1 MDKEQSPLQRISILV
16 EDTRLQL
23 RVPRD
28 RESLLRRAGEEIT
41 KTMVLYKAKYP
52 NPSEMPSSA
61 YLAMTAVDIAARHQE
76 LIEIET
82 EREENLVP
90 RLEKANRQLEALIS
104 SSLAT
109 LPSQP

>member
-16 EDTRLQL
+16 EDTRPQL

-41 KTMVLYKAKYP
+41 STMLLYKAKYP
-52 NPSEMPSSA
+52 NASEMPSSA
-61 YLAMTAVDIAARHQE
+61 YLAMTAVDITARYKQ
-76 LIEIET
+76 LVEIEA
-82 EREENLVP
+82 ERKEHLLP